1 MKANDNIKSVF
12 ENYGTNVLVIS
23 DYEIDDGYD
32 IITHVVLDGSNLL
45 LYNGNPDLGKDF
57 QDDDYEQLFLE
68 DDDEKWTEIKEA
80 IMSL

>member
-32 IITHVVLDGSNLL
+32 IITYVVLDGSNLL

-68 DDDEKWTEIKEA
+68 DDDDKWTEIKEA

>member
-1 MKANDNIKSVF
+1 MKANDNIKNVF

-23 DYEIDDGYD
+23 DYEIDDDYD

>member
-1 MKANDNIKSVF
+1 MKANDNIKNVF

-23 DYEIDDGYD
+23 DYEI
-32 IITHVVLDGSNLL
+32 
-45 LYNGNPDLGKDF
+45 
-57 QDDDYEQLFLE
+57 DDDYEQLFLE

>member
-1 MKANDNIKSVF
+1 MKANDNIKNVF